1 VATKLINWAIEQADR
16 ADPVQP
22 MYLES
27 APTARNMYVRFGFEP
42 IGEANFLRRGPGAL
56 KGVGKSVEEKIGA
69 ETVEKEVDS
78 GVVNRS

>member
-1 VATKLINWAIEQADR
+1 
-16 ADPVQP
+16 

-42 IGEANFLRRGPGAL
+42 VGEENFLRRGPGAL
-56 KGVGKSVEEKIGA
+56 KGVGKSVEAKVDA

-78 GVVNRS
+78 GAVNQ